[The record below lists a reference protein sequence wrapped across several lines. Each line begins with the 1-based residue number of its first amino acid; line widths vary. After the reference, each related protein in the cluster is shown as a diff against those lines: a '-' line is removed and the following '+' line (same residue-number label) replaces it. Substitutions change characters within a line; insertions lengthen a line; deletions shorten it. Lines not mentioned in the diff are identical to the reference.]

1 MDKYAIYNFE
11 LMKRKSIQGDLTKGE
26 EVDIPKMEHAREN
39 FGHVFG
45 GQGTEMR
52 IQREKKRGEGADKFP
67 CHVIA
72 HDRDVILLRLE
83 NVKNVTVYEAQKT
96 SGTIPNIEKK
106 QYESNPPCYIIIDNR
121 EGKAQIAIQIDSAA
135 WSKTN
140 VVRDLLEENLDR
152 ELEPFGMTI
161 KIRSKLQKSEYWNYV
176 TYRQRK
182 EGRGIKKM
190 TFQFPNVKIRP
201 SIETTIGLSSH
212 LKTLMELINKLGA
225 GQGELSIQPP
235 TNEFLL
241 KKKLNDIKNIVAL
254 CSSSPDYSLSVT
266 FDDDVTYRCNEN
278 LRAELPMNVPHAID
292 DFKKGQMTMLNE
304 YNIEYWL
311 DWVIQQTEQYQDAEQ
326 ITPKPNREDERKV
339 S

>member
-11 LMKRKSIQGDLTKGE
+11 LIQRRVIQGDLTRGE
-26 EVDIPKMEHAREN
+26 QIEVPKMEHAQEN
-39 FGHVFG
+39 FDHVFG
-45 GQGTEMR
+45 GKGTEVR

-67 CHVIA
+67 CYVIA
-72 HDRDVILLRLE
+72 HDRNVILLQLE

-121 EGKAQIAIQIDSAA
+121 KGKAQIAIQIDSAA

-140 VVRDLLEENLDR
+140 IVRDLLEENLDR

-161 KIRSKLQKSEYWNYV
+161 KIRSKLQKSEYWDYV
-176 TYRQRK
+176 TYRQKK

-190 TFQFPNVKIRP
+190 TFQFPNIRIHP
-201 SIETTIGLSSH
+201 SIETSIGLSNH
-212 LKTLMELINKLGA
+212 LKTLMDLVNKLGA

-235 TNEFLL
+235 TNDYLL
-241 KKKLNDIKNIVAL
+241 KRKLNDIKNIVAL
-254 CSSSPDYSLSVT
+254 CSSSADYSLSVT
-266 FDDDVTYRCNEN
+266 FDDDITYRCNEN
-278 LRAELPMNVPHAID
+278 LRAELPMHKPGIIEF
-292 DFKKGQMTMLNE
+292 FKNGQLTTLFD
-304 YNIEYWL
+304 YDIEQWL
-311 DWVIQQTEQYQDAEQ
+311 DWVVQQTEQYQDAEQ
-326 ITPKPNREDERKV
+326 ITSKPNRGDKRKV